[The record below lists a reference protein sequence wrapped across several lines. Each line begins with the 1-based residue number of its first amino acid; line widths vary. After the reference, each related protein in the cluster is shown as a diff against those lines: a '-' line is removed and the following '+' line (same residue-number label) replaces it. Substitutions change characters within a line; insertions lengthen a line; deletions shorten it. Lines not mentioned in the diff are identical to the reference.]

1 MNAEVFYFTG
11 TGNTLSVARD
21 IAERIDG
28 RLVPIVSVLGKE
40 KVQTTSEIIGFVFPL
55 YHFEAPEIL
64 EKALT
69 KIENLEN
76 KYIFAVATYGL
87 IPLDAIQKFKASVER
102 NGGNLAAGFTV
113 NMPHNG
119 LGFKITF
126 GVEREQLYRDWREKL
141 PTIVNTI
148 QERKQGVY
156 EKSNILKDFVFSGLM
171 FRALPSLIRVLG
183 VVAVGGWDS
192 ISFKAE
198 DGCNGCG
205 VCAQVCPVN
214 NIILEEGKPV
224 WLDHCTLCFAC
235 LQWCPKEAI
244 QAGNLTTGKERYH
257 HPSVTLQDILEQKK
271 PDS

>member
-1 MNAEVFYFTG
+1 MNAEIFYFTG

-102 NGGNLAAGFTV
+102 NG
-113 NMPHNG
+113 
-119 LGFKITF
+119 
-126 GVEREQLYRDWREKL
+126 
-141 PTIVNTI
+141 
-148 QERKQGVY
+148 
-156 EKSNILKDFVFSGLM
+156 
-171 FRALPSLIRVLG
+171 
-183 VVAVGGWDS
+183 
-192 ISFKAE
+192 
-198 DGCNGCG
+198 
-205 VCAQVCPVN
+205 
-214 NIILEEGKPV
+214 
-224 WLDHCTLCFAC
+224 
-235 LQWCPKEAI
+235 
-244 QAGNLTTGKERYH
+244 
-257 HPSVTLQDILEQKK
+257 
-271 PDS
+271 

>member
-1 MNAEVFYFTG
+1 
-11 TGNTLSVARD
+11 
-21 IAERIDG
+21 
-28 RLVPIVSVLGKE
+28 
-40 KVQTTSEIIGFVFPL
+40 
-55 YHFEAPEIL
+55 
-64 EKALT
+64 
-69 KIENLEN
+69 
-76 KYIFAVATYGL
+76 
-87 IPLDAIQKFKASVER
+87 
-102 NGGNLAAGFTV
+102 
-113 NMPHNG
+113 MPHNG

-214 NIILEEGKPV
+214 NIIWRKANQCGLIIVHCVLPAFNGAQKRLYRRVILQLEKIDTITP
-224 WLDHCTLCFAC
+224 LLHYR
-235 LQWCPKEAI
+235 I
-244 QAGNLTTGKERYH
+244 Y
-257 HPSVTLQDILEQKK
+257 
-271 PDS
+271 